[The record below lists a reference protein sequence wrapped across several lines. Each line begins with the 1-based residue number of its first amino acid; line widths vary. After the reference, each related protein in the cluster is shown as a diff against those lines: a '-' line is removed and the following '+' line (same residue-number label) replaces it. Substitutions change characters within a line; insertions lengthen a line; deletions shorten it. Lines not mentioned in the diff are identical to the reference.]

1 MVTASPKALPK
12 HEEYVIMDGSKYEWT
27 TVSLYSMPKNRTEPL
42 TCRTLEPLPLKE
54 GLKLARQYETKG
66 HVIELRRES
75 PVKS

>member
-12 HEEYVIMDGSKYEWT
+12 HEEYVIMDGSDYKWN
-27 TVSLYSMPKNRTEPL
+27 TVSLYSMPKDRTEPL
-42 TCRTLEPLPLKE
+42 TCRTEKPVPLQE
-54 GLKLARQYETKG
+54 GLVLARQYETKG